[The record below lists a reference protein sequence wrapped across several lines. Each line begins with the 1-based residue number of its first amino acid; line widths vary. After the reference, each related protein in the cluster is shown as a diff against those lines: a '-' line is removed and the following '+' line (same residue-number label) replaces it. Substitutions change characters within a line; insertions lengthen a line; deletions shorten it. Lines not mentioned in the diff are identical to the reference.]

1 MKYLKLFK
9 ESFGGEYKEVD
20 LETWNRFG
28 KITRFGDSKIDRIE
42 KLIHTKGY
50 GHMYITDKIGTI
62 GAKKELIHFVKR
74 DSKLFTK
81 ILIVSLE
88 DEWFKVRMEIS
99 GKTQVT
105 YDKQY
110 YICDQFDGLIKFIE
124 EVL

>member
-1 MKYLKLFK
+1 VKYLKLF
-9 ESFGGEYKEVD
+9 ESFDSAEYKEVD

-42 KLIHTKGY
+42 KLIHAKGY
-50 GHMYITDKIGTI
+50 GHMFITDKIGTI
-62 GAKKELIHFVKR
+62 GAAKELINFVKR
-74 DSKLFTK
+74 DNKLFTK

-88 DEWFKVRMEIS
+88 DEWFKVRIETTR
-99 GKTQVT
+99 KTQVT

-110 YICDQFDGLIKFIE
+110 YLCDQFDGLIKFIE

>member
-1 MKYLKLFK
+1 VKYLKLF
-9 ESFGGEYKEVD
+9 ESFDSAEYREVD

-42 KLIHTKGY
+42 KLIHAKGY
-50 GHMYITDKIGTI
+50 GHMFITDKIGTI
-62 GAKKELIHFVKR
+62 GAAKELINFVKR
-74 DSKLFTK
+74 DNKLFTK

-88 DEWFKVRMEIS
+88 DEWFKVRIETTR
-99 GKTQVT
+99 KTQVT

-110 YICDQFDGLIKFIE
+110 YLCDQFDGLIKFIE

>member
-1 MKYLKLFK
+1 MKHLKLFK
-9 ESFGGEYKEVD
+9 ESFGGEYREVD
-20 LETWNRFG
+20 LETFNRFG
-28 KITRFGDSKIDRIE
+28 NITRFGDSVVNQIE

-62 GAKKELIHFVKR
+62 GGKKELINFVKR
-74 DSKLFTK
+74 DDKLFTK

-88 DEWFKVRMEIS
+88 DEWFKVRIETS
-99 GKTQVT
+99 EKTQVT

-110 YICDQFDGLIKFIE
+110 FICDQFDGLIKFIE